1 MMKPSTKTPTIIV
14 EIFSWLPVTSL
25 MQFRCVSRFLNS
37 LVSKSDFVDIHQC
50 RSMTREGAIKLLV
63 RKSEGFYILEQSEN
77 GRASRG
83 NFDNLHYDH
92 VMYVNG
98 LFCVWNQDVKF
109 IIHISWRKLKTN
121 EHPYEGYI
129 KDVYS
134 YKENLFPL
142 GRIWSPC
149 GDDFA
154 SSEEELLYGDDFV
167 SSEEELPCGV
177 DFVPL
182 KEELLSGDDFVSSEE
197 ELPCG
202 GDFVSSEE
210 ELSCGYDFVSSE
222 EELSCGDDFVTSEE
236 ELYYIH
242 L

>member
-1 MMKPSTKTPTIIV
+1 M
-14 EIFSWLPVTSL
+14 
-25 MQFRCVSRFLNS
+25 
-37 LVSKSDFVDIHQC
+37 
-50 RSMTREGAIKLLV
+50 
-63 RKSEGFYILEQSEN
+63 EQSEN
-77 GRASRG
+77 GRASGG

-98 LFCVWNQDVKF
+98 LFCVWNQDVEF

-121 EHPYEGYI
+121 EHPYEGYV
-129 KDVYS
+129 K
-134 YKENLFPL
+134 
-142 GRIWSPC
+142 
-149 GDDFA
+149 
-154 SSEEELLYGDDFV
+154 EELLYGDDFV
-167 SSEEELPCGV
+167 SSEEELPCGD
-177 DFVPL
+177 DFVPS